1 METTIPADYEATLEE
16 FRQKE
21 HAPDNPIHSTDKPDV
36 LPMIDGYVDYQAVIA
51 AWDKEQKGLYTICLK
66 TKKRNPSHDPE
77 RD

>member
-1 METTIPADYEATLEE
+1 MNVPVSIDYKAALEE
-16 FRQKE
+16 FRKEE
-21 HAPDNPIHSTDKPDV
+21 HAPDNPIHSTDKPDAP
-36 LPMIDGYVDYQAVIA
+36 PMIDGYVDYQAVIA